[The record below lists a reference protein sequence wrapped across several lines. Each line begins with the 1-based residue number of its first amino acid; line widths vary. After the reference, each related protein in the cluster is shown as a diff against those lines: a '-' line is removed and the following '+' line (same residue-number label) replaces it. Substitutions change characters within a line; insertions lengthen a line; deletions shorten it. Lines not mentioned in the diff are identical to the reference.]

1 MQGNLVIMGMQG
13 NPTAVTLR
21 LMSRDQNTD
30 WFLKQSEHVNSENK
44 DLVLK
49 AEKKIK
55 HQTSSDEEFSSEV
68 SDDDGLE

>member
-1 MQGNLVIMGMQG
+1 MQGNLVILGMQG

-30 WFLKQSEHVNSENK
+30 WFLKQSEHVNNKNK